1 MPEAVAGVLL
11 GRDRAVATTAVPST
25 IAAGDGQGMSC
36 LHDVCVL
43 EVFDGTARW
52 RSHARETAPIQR

>member
-25 IAAGDGQGMSC
+25 IAAGDGQGMAC

-43 EVFDGTARW
+43 EIVDVTARW
-52 RSHARETAPIQR
+52 GSHTRENAPIQR